1 MAKSGTGSGKRLL
14 IIVAAVIVLLIIIA
28 VAGRSM
34 GVFGQKKT
42 GKEVETA
49 QAKLKTITS
58 IVEASGKIQPEIEV
72 IITPDVSG
80 EIIELY
86 VKEGDVVKNGDVLLR
101 INPDVYQASV
111 EQLKAN
117 LLSMKANLET
127 GKANLIRSKAN
138 FTRQEELFNKGL
150 VSEMDYI
157 SAKSSFQADQASL
170 KASEY
175 SVQNAEAQLDRAQ
188 KELAR
193 TTILAP
199 MDGTVSKLNVE
210 KGERVVGAIQMTG
223 TEVMRI
229 ARLEQME
236 VQVKVNENDIVNV
249 AYGDTASIQVDSYP
263 GKEFYGVVT
272 EIANSATLSGT
283 GTTEQVTDYDVK
295 IRITTAHN
303 NERSKG
309 RLIQAVATTEGKADF
324 VPNFKPG
331 MSASVDIRT
340 ETVVNVVSV
349 PIQSV
354 TARDFSK
361 LKKKKEAKDS
371 AKTDSTT
378 AVADTSKN
386 DDKASDDLLIPKE
399 DLRRVVFVVIDGK
412 AVMREVQTGI
422 SDDTHIQILVGV
434 TAGEHVVIGPY
445 RILSADLADDDDV
458 TINNDKFKKISS

>member
-1 MAKSGTGSGKRLL
+1 MAKSATGSGKRLL
-14 IIVAAVIVLLIIIA
+14 IIIGVVVVALVLIG
-28 VAGRSM
+28 VVGRST
-34 GVFGQKKT
+34 GLFGKKKV

-58 IVEASGKIQPEIEV
+58 IVQASGKIQPEIEV

-80 EIIELY
+80 EIIELF
-86 VKEGDVVKNGDVLLR
+86 VKEGDVVKQGDILLR

-117 LLSMKANLET
+117 LLSFKARLET
-127 GKANLIRSKAN
+127 DRANVYRSKAN
-138 FTRQEELFNKGL
+138 FTRQAELFKKGL
-150 VSEMDYI
+150 ISEMDFITAEASY
-157 SAKSSFQADQASL
+157 KADLASL

-175 SVQNAEAQLDRAQ
+175 SIQNAEAQLDRAL

-199 MDGTVSKLNVE
+199 IDGTVSKLNVE

-249 AYGDTASIQVDSYP
+249 AYGDTAVIKVDAYP
-263 GKEFYGVVT
+263 GRKFYGVVT
-272 EIANSATLSGT
+272 EIANSATTSGSV

-295 IRITTAHN
+295 IRITTPHN

-309 RLIQAVATTEGKADF
+309 RLIKAVSSTEGGEDF

-349 PIQSV
+349 PIQAV

-361 LKKKKEAKDS
+361 LKKKRGADS
-371 AKTDSTT
+371 DSMKTDVAIDSTKKET
-378 AVADTSKN
+378 E
-386 DDKASDDLLIPKE
+386 DLLIPKE
-399 DLRRVVFVVIDGK
+399 DLRRVVFVVVDGK
-412 AVMREVQTGI
+412 AQMREVQTGI
-422 SDDTHIQILVGV
+422 SDDTHIQLLSGV
-434 TAGEHVVIGPY
+434 QAGEQVVIGPY
-445 RILSADLADDDDV
+445 RILSTDLADGDDV
-458 TINNDKFKKISS
+458 IINNDKFKKITL

>member
-1 MAKSGTGSGKRLL
+1 MAKSNSNKKLWYIIGAIVIALVLIAIIGK
-14 IIVAAVIVLLIIIA
+14 AT
-28 VAGRSM
+28 
-34 GVFGQKKT
+34 GVFGAKPK

-49 QAKLKTITS
+49 QTKLKTITS
-58 IVEASGKIQPEIEV
+58 IVQASGKIQPEMEV

-80 EIIELY
+80 EIIGLF
-86 VKEGDVVKNGDVLLR
+86 VKEGDVVKKGDLLVR

-111 EQLKAN
+111 DQLRANVLSIKARLETDKAN
-117 LLSMKANLET
+117 LY
-127 GKANLIRSKAN
+127 RSKAN
-138 FTRQEELFNKGL
+138 FERQDELFKKGL
-150 VSEMDYI
+150 VAEMDFI
-157 SAKSSFQADQASL
+157 TAKASYQADQANL

-188 KELAR
+188 KELQR

-210 KGERVVGAIQMTG
+210 KGERVVGSVQMAG
-223 TEVMRI
+223 TEVMRV

-249 AYGDTASIQVDSYP
+249 AYGDTSLIKVDSYP
-263 GKEFYGVVT
+263 GKAFYGVVT
-272 EIANSATLSGT
+272 EIANSATLTGS
-283 GTTEQVTDYDVK
+283 GTTEQVTDYSVK
-295 IRITTAHN
+295 IRVVTPHN

-309 RLIQAVATTEGKADF
+309 RLIQAVSTTENTENF

-349 PIQSV
+349 PIQAV

-361 LKKKKEAKDS
+361 LKKKRGSSEKS
-371 AKTDSTT
+371 DSTK
-378 AVADTSKN
+378 VEDVKADST
-386 DDKASDDLLIPKE
+386 KAEPATEDLLIPKE
-399 DLRRVVFVVIDGK
+399 DLRRVVFVVVDGK

-422 SDDTHIQILVGV
+422 SDDTHIQILMGIQ
-434 TAGEHVVIGPY
+434 AGDDIVVGPY
-445 RILSADLADDDDV
+445 RILSNDLADGDDV
-458 TINNDKFKKISS
+458 RINNNKFKKIAS